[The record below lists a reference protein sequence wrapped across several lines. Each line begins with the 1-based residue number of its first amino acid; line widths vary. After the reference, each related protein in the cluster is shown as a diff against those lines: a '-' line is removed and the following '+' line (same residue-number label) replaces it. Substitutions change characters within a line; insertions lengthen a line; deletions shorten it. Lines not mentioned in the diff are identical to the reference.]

1 MSRVPIAALALCL
14 LTVSCAV
21 IPDAEPTPFEVFTAD
36 PAALLRGKGL
46 FIGMCGGYCHAR
58 KPGNRAA
65 PDLFD
70 CTWKHGGSPDEIF
83 ATISNGVPPT
93 QMMSYGG
100 KLPEGDDDIWKIIA
114 FLKTDSRCETGT

>member
-1 MSRVPIAALALCL
+1 MSRLPLAALALCL
-14 LTVSCAV
+14 LGLACGTT
-21 IPDAEPTPFEVFTAD
+21 PDAEPTPLDTFTAD
-36 PAALLRGKGL
+36 PEALLRGKGL

-58 KPGNRAA
+58 KPGTRPA

-70 CTWKHGGSPDEIF
+70 CIWKHGGSPDEIYT
-83 ATISNGVPPT
+83 TISNGVPNT

-100 KLPEGDDDIWKIIA
+100 LLPEGDDDIWKIIA

>member
-1 MSRVPIAALALCL
+1 MSRVPLAALALCL
-14 LTVSCAV
+14 LTASCAMT
-21 IPDAEPTPFEVFTAD
+21 PDPEPTPFATFVAD
-36 PAALLRGKGL
+36 PDALLRGKGL

-58 KPGNRAA
+58 KSGKRAA

-70 CTWKHGGSPDEIF
+70 CIWKHGGSPDEIYM
-83 ATISNGVPPT
+83 TISNGVPTT

-100 KLPEGDDDIWKIIA
+100 LLPEGDDDIWKIIA

>member
-1 MSRVPIAALALCL
+1 
-14 LTVSCAV
+14 
-21 IPDAEPTPFEVFTAD
+21 
-36 PAALLRGKGL
+36 
-46 FIGMCGGYCHAR
+46 MCGGYCHAR

-70 CTWKHGGSPDEIF
+70 CTWRHGGSPDEIF